1 MASFGDVNI
10 VSCNVGA
17 LTNDFRPMFK
27 IPAGYG
33 GVTFLSSHFT
43 GEGAGT
49 SWLQL
54 VDLGT
59 AGTAVGGTIAQSGT
73 ATVSVAGIP
82 AALTLVTA
90 FVDEGHWVGA
100 RENNVG
106 ATNAITIVSAAY
118 VMGKSG
124 S

>member
-1 MASFGDVNI
+1 MAGYGDVHFISNNI
-10 VSCNVGA
+10 GA
-17 LTNDFRPMFK
+17 LSNDFRPMFK

-33 GVTFLSSHFT
+33 GITFLSAHVT

-59 AGTAVGGTIAQSGT
+59 AGTAVSTILATAGT
-73 ATVSVAGIP
+73 AVSVAGIP
-82 AALTLVTA
+82 QELTISTA
-90 FVDEGHWVGA
+90 FVDAGHWIGLKEA
-100 RENNVG
+100 NVG
-106 ATNAITIVSAAY
+106 TTNAITIVSASY
-118 VMGKSG
+118 LMGKSG

>member
-1 MASFGDVNI
+1 MAGFGDVNV
-10 VSCNVGA
+10 VSNNVGA
-17 LTNDFRPMFK
+17 LSNDFRPMFK
-27 IPAGYG
+27 VPVGFG
-33 GVTFLSSHFT
+33 GITFLSAHVT

-59 AGTAVGGTIAQSGT
+59 AGTAVGGTIANAGT
-73 ATVSVAGIP
+73 VVSVAGIP
-82 AALTLVTA
+82 QALTLVTA

-106 ATNAITIVSAAY
+106 TTNAITIFSASY
-118 VMGKSG
+118 LMGKAG
-124 S
+124 

>member
-1 MASFGDVNI
+1 MSDEVMI
-10 VSCNVGA
+10 VSNNVGA

-27 IPAGYG
+27 VPSFG
-33 GVTFLSSHFT
+33 GGITFLSAHVT

-59 AGTAVGGTIAQSGT
+59 SGTAVSGTIANAGT
-73 ATVSVAGIP
+73 VVSVAGVP
-82 AALTLVTA
+82 QALTLVTA
-90 FVDEGHWVGA
+90 FVDAGHWVGA

-106 ATNAITIVSAAY
+106 ATNAITIFSASY
-118 VMGKSG
+118 VMGK
-124 S
+124 

>member
-1 MASFGDVNI
+1 MAGFGDVGFISN
-10 VSCNVGA
+10 NVGA

-27 IPAGYG
+27 IPAGFG
-33 GVTFLSSHFT
+33 GITFLNVHVT

-59 AGTAVGGTIAQSGT
+59 SGTAVSTILATSGT
-73 ATVSVAGIP
+73 AVSVAGIP
-82 AALTLVTA
+82 QALTISTA
-90 FVDEGHWVGA
+90 FVDEGHWVGIKEA
-100 RENNVG
+100 NIG